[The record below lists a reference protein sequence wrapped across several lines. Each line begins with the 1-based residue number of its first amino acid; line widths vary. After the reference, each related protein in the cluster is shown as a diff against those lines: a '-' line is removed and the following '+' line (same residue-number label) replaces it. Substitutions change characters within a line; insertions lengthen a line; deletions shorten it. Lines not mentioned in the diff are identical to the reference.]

1 MLLPALLPRRGGLS
15 RRSLTRRK
23 PKRNWNLEYKK
34 TAAFARGAKLHSAP
48 GIHKCAEIRSDQ
60 KNKKVKS
67 GGDVS
72 VAVMEGKIM
81 ELSIETKV
89 AIAVATGFVV
99 LVVGA
104 MAQG

>member
-1 MLLPALLPRRGGLS
+1 
-15 RRSLTRRK
+15 
-23 PKRNWNLEYKK
+23 
-34 TAAFARGAKLHSAP
+34 
-48 GIHKCAEIRSDQ
+48 
-60 KNKKVKS
+60 
-67 GGDVS
+67 VS

-81 ELSIETKV
+81 ELSIEMKV